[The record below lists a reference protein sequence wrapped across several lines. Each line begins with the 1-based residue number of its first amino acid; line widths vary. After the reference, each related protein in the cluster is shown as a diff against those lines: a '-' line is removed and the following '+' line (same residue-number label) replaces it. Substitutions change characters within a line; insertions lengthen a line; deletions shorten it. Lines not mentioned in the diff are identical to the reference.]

1 METLPFLLHETMM
14 DLIEEITMQT
24 TRLYK
29 QHMDQL
35 SSLPMS
41 FDSLRANFGL
51 FSDNMGIE
59 CPDYNLISKFEDKY
73 YAKIRQPRC
82 RNGG

>member
-1 METLPFLLHETMM
+1 
-14 DLIEEITMQT
+14 MQT

-29 QHMDQL
+29 QHMNQL

-41 FDSLRANFGL
+41 FDSLRANLGL
-51 FSDNMGIE
+51 FTDSMGIKY
-59 CPDYNLISKFEDKY
+59 PDYNLISKFEEKY
-73 YAKIRQPRC
+73 YATIRQPRC

>member
-1 METLPFLLHETMM
+1 MLHKLMN
-14 DLIEEITMQT
+14 DSIEEITMQT

-29 QHMDQL
+29 QLMDQL

-41 FDSLRANFGL
+41 FDSLRANLGL
-51 FSDNMGIE
+51 FTGNMGIE
-59 CPDYNLISKFEDKY
+59 CPDYNLITKFEEKY
-73 YAKIRQPRC
+73 YTKIRQSRC

>member
-1 METLPFLLHETMM
+1 
-14 DLIEEITMQT
+14 MQT

-41 FDSLRANFGL
+41 FDFLRANFDL
-51 FSDNMGIE
+51 FTRNMGIE
-59 CPDYNLISKFEDKY
+59 CPEYNLIMKLEGKY
-73 YAKIRQPRC
+73 YAMIRQPRC

>member
-1 METLPFLLHETMM
+1 
-14 DLIEEITMQT
+14 MQT

-29 QHMDQL
+29 QHMNQL

-41 FDSLRANFGL
+41 FDSLRANLGL
-51 FSDNMGIE
+51 FTGNMGIE
-59 CPDYNLISKFEDKY
+59 CPDYNLITKFEEKY
-73 YAKIRQPRC
+73 YAMIRQPRC

>member
-1 METLPFLLHETMM
+1 MLRKLIA
-14 DLIEEITMQT
+14 DLIEEIMMQT

-29 QHMDQL
+29 QHMNQL

-51 FSDNMGIE
+51 FGGIMGTE
-59 CPDYNLISKFEDKY
+59 CPDYNRITIFEEKY
-73 YAKIRQPRC
+73 YAKIRQSRC

>member
-1 METLPFLLHETMM
+1 MLHETMM

-41 FDSLRANFGL
+41 FDSLRANLGL
-51 FSDNMGIE
+51 FTDNMGIE
-59 CPDYNLISKFEDKY
+59 CPDYNLISKFEEKY

>member
-1 METLPFLLHETMM
+1 
-14 DLIEEITMQT
+14 MQT

-29 QHMDQL
+29 RHMDQL

-41 FDSLRANFGL
+41 FDSLRANLGL
-51 FSDNMGIE
+51 FTGSMGIE
-59 CPDYNLISKFEDKY
+59 CPDYNLISKFGEKY

>member
-1 METLPFLLHETMM
+1 
-14 DLIEEITMQT
+14 MQT

-29 QHMDQL
+29 QHMNQL

-41 FDSLRANFGL
+41 FDSLRANFSL
-51 FSDNMGIE
+51 VTDNMGIE
-59 CPDYNLISKFEDKY
+59 CPDYNLISKFEEKH
-73 YAKIRQPRC
+73 YAKIRHPRC